1 MRHLILAAIAGLAS
15 PGLAADRSFPAAG
28 FDKVDLAAAA
38 AVDVHSGGPFAV
50 RADGDPALIQRL
62 DITVRN
68 GTLVIGWLPGRALTM
83 NHNNKLH
90 IAITMP
96 RISAATISG
105 AGTLTVDRAE
115 APDFTATLKGAGT
128 VRLGALRARH
138 AQLNMIGAGQIVAAG
153 STGEIEAHVNGVG
166 AIDAGQLVARGGRF
180 VMAGTGS
187 IKAQVDGPADVTMA
201 GLGSVDVRGRARC
214 TVHKSGFG
222 SVHCGA

>member
-1 MRHLILAAIAGLAS
+1 MRYLILATIAGLAS
-15 PGLAADRSFPAAG
+15 PGLAANRFFPATG

-38 AVDVHSGGPFAV
+38 AVNVHSGDRFAV
-50 RADGDPALIQRL
+50 IADGDPELIKRL
-62 DITVRN
+62 NVTVRN
-68 GTLVIGWLPGRALTM
+68 GTLVIGWLSGRALSL

-128 VRLGALRARH
+128 VRLGALRTRH

-153 STGEIEAHVNGVG
+153 SAGEVEAHVNGVG
-166 AIDAGQLVARGGRF
+166 TIDAAQLATRGGRF

-187 IKAQVDGPADVTMA
+187 IRAQVDGPADVTMA
-201 GLGSVDVRGRARC
+201 GLGSVDVRGQARC

-222 SVHCGA
+222 SVHCGS